1 MGHIRLLRFM
11 PMIAGRV
18 ILFPLSVTI
27 SAQYDHDIELH
38 QFEGNMGKSRI
49 GMTVARRGNTI
60 EGGHY
65 FYQKFLQ
72 DIPIAGSV
80 TDSHITLT
88 EPGGGTF
95 HLRFVDN
102 GSEGSQ
108 SLDFENSVGM
118 DGNWTSA
125 GGSRTY
131 SVSLRGATILSV
143 ADARR
148 RYSEV
153 TRESDQ
159 TFERHVQSFWHATL
173 RGDRAAAA
181 KFISYPLRV
190 NFPDHSRKSYQS
202 PTAVLSAWNNLFT
215 PTMMAKLREA
225 LPHDMFV
232 HDSMAML
239 GDGEEWFD
247 DKGLAVLNVLSPSA
261 KLSTR

>member
-88 EPGGGTF
+88 EPGGGAF

-143 ADARR
+143 RMRDAD
-148 RYSEV
+148 
-153 TRESDQ
+153 T
-159 TFERHVQSFWHATL
+159 
-173 RGDRAAAA
+173 
-181 KFISYPLRV
+181 
-190 NFPDHSRKSYQS
+190 
-202 PTAVLSAWNNLFT
+202 
-215 PTMMAKLREA
+215 AKLRARVIRRSSGMCSRSGMPLCVEIGPLQLSSSA
-225 LPHDMFV
+225 ILCASIFPTTAERAIKAQPLSSQLGIIFLP
-232 HDSMAML
+232 
-239 GDGEEWFD
+239 
-247 DKGLAVLNVLSPSA
+247 
-261 KLSTR
+261 RR